1 MALWR
6 EAYKARVLFL
16 EKRKEEAWVALRRA
30 KLYGPECI
38 ETRLLEAGALMD
50 EASGTVCEG
59 ELCEV

>member
-1 MALWR
+1 M
-6 EAYKARVLFL
+6 LFL
-16 EKRKEEAWVALRRA
+16 EKRKEEAWVALRLA